1 MNHDWSAATD
11 PESDIERICGWIRN
25 SVQNK
30 LKKRGGVLGLSGG
43 IDSAVVAALSVRAL
57 GAGRVVALALPEKDS
72 SPESL
77 TLARALAAKLGI
89 EFLVEDITAGLEGM
103 GSYRRR
109 DEAVQRLFP
118 EYQPGLPFKITLQS
132 SPLADDRLH
141 VFALTLQ
148 DRQGQEQTRRL
159 GPSEY
164 AQIVAASNMKQR
176 LRMTMLYYH
185 AELRNY
191 AVLGTG
197 NKNENKLGFFVKNGD
212 GSADLMPI
220 LHLLKTQ
227 IYQLAE
233 KLEIPDAIIQR
244 KPTTDTYPAEVTQ
257 EEFFFRV
264 PFGIM
269 DEIWRES
276 EKGRGAG
283 ELAQQLQLE
292 ERQVQRVIDD
302 IQQKQKAT
310 EFLRTPPLQLES

>member
-1 MNHDWSAATD
+1 MKQVWSEEAGPDAWITPLCD
-11 PESDIERICGWIRN
+11 WIRS
-25 SVQNK
+25 SVYST

-57 GAGRVVALALPEKDS
+57 GSERVVALALPEKDS
-72 SPESL
+72 TPVSL
-77 TLARALAAKLGI
+77 ELARALAEKLGI
-89 EFLVEDITAGLEGM
+89 EFLVEEITAGLEGM
-103 GSYRRR
+103 GAYLRR
-109 DEAVQRLFP
+109 DEAVQRIFP
-118 EYQPGLPFKITLQS
+118 EYRPGMPFKITLQS
-132 SPLADDRLH
+132 TPLSNDRLH
-141 VFALTLQ
+141 VFAITLV
-148 DRQGQEQTRRL
+148 DDHGREQQKRL
-159 GPSEY
+159 GPTEY

-197 NKNENKLGFFVKNGD
+197 NKNEHMLGFFVKNGD

-233 KLEIPDAIIQR
+233 YLEIPQAIIQR

-257 EEFFFRV
+257 EEFFFRI

-269 DEIWRES
+269 DKIWLES
-276 EKGRGAG
+276 ERGAG
-283 ELAQQLQLE
+283 SAELASALNLE
-292 ERQVQRVIDD
+292 ESQVQRVIED
-302 IQQKQKAT
+302 IAQKQRAT
-310 EFLRTPPLQLES
+310 TVLRMPPLEYGR